1 MRENMRVGKSVITLE
16 GIEIVRI
23 MRRPVR
29 GKRA

>member
-16 GIEIVRI
+16 GIGIVGI
-23 MRRPVR
+23 MRRSVR